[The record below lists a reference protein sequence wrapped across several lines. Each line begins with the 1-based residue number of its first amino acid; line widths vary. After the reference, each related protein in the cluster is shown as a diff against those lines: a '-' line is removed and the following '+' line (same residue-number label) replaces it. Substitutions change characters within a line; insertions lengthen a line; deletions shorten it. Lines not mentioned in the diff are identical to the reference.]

1 MGVLSSQTYKD
12 EQVIYFKLE
21 ESFLDSCKLNYT
33 DIGIKEC
40 RYPVVSINY
49 SNIKKMTSIDKKTM
63 AQAIENIFNE
73 IASIF
78 REFYSSSFQLDLGV
92 LGKFFISYT
101 NLRFLPYT
109 RTKKITTEKKVTV
122 KNLIDM
128 TMKRVPQDQL
138 AHQESIV
145 SQNKSEIRE
154 DQLKMDR
161 DVRITQAD
169 HQRSIAR
176 SIFSNQSEF
185 ISPIRRS
192 MQPNHSEEKDLNLL
206 FGAGTDPLALN
217 QNFSVMAANSGG
229 LIGAVFAKPPYARI
243 RCPPVIDLYSRT
255 LAAPV
260 ASQYNSLSTSSRIGL
275 FYSPATKFLMFDNER
290 NEVAYLKIK
299 ENKTKLTANEELLKP
314 LASEA
319 EEIGQ
324 IVMPRTD
331 KDLEEKI
338 ESKRACFK
346 RYSEYIENQI
356 PEDIIAPIRQYWI
369 TNVLDL
375 ISGDQKNLDDS
386 RVVNIVDG
394 LLSEINH
401 DYKIAVKKSILD
413 YILLDDSEKLRVGIL
428 QRFDAPIDYGQS
440 RPRGV
445 VATQGWV
452 DRVEVSRRELKKNL
466 VNYNHAT
473 LSIIAVWSEISRDPL
488 YVLPEPED
496 IRESFG
502 VFMSKQNLSI
512 TSTSS
517 KIKGTWHRDVQ
528 KIYHKEL
535 GNMEK
540 YEIGKF
546 FTATKMLMS
555 SQMKE
560 YIYNSLKNLRAFIS
574 RFEREEYL
582 NPQQCIENDKDGT
595 QTLQKSFLVLKII
608 SSEGKIKHQEKP
620 ENIKAGILNLID
632 QAVEISENVPLPQNT
647 MARVSDTSLC
657 KINDKEDEIVTEIR
671 RYVDKVVS
679 DNVANIDKVLEIFAD
694 YEKLLTDTESL
705 NAQLKTKP
713 PLKEYE
719 KLVLKYRTLES
730 EIENKIP
737 FEIYM
742 NMALIDCREIRNR
755 LVEKCKKNADII
767 LKAVESNMIA
777 LNSIIIDENGK
788 MFEIFETNS
797 KNPSAFKNKDANHY
811 AECDRKKDLIKTKE
825 RAKMFSTLKD
835 LTDNLFFLYKYGS
848 VVGEDKLAPLKVTA
862 SAVHQIDEKIKK
874 VTEDLHEMKENIK
887 KELDIK
893 KAQFDENLRKLKEKL
908 DEVKGI
914 DIVELESAIEK
925 VEELSNLLLEC
936 EEEAKRIQEDQGKI
950 GVRKSTF
957 EELEKTSNTIQP
969 FKDLWKLAEIAKRD
983 IDKWGKTE
991 LIFRLDATEIS
1002 KSTKTMTN
1010 TIAGV
1015 ITRLEE
1021 LDPRPT
1027 TALDAAKY
1035 VQADI
1040 KKFYDKTPML
1050 MALCAKGMEQRHWD
1064 ELNDYLASKGIT
1076 DMKWSADSQYKLSD
1090 CETNEYKLIDHI
1102 DSLKNISEK
1111 AEKEYKNQKMLQQ
1124 MYAEWDGIDLK
1135 LKSWK
1140 DTQYYVIVGDS
1151 VDEIQTLLDDHII
1164 QTQTMKGSQFAKIF
1178 DAEIQKWESDLLF
1191 VRDTLEIWLKVQANW
1206 IYLSP
1211 IFASPDIKKE
1221 LPLED
1226 TEFTRVNNRWKE
1238 IMSHTL
1244 TNNSAIQLPRDPSL
1258 KDTLK
1263 MMLEKLEHI
1272 QEQLGGYLNKKRE
1285 MFPRFYFL
1293 SADAL
1298 IEVLSEAQDATK
1310 IQKYCKTLFE
1320 GIKSLEFDS
1329 DDVILGIKSSEGEF
1343 VKFEQMIATKT
1354 YRGMVEQWLQLL
1366 ENEMIDEVRRFIES
1380 SHLAFD
1386 QMPREECKIKFT

>member
-49 SNIKKMTSIDKKTM
+49 SNIKKLTTIDKKTM
-63 AQAIENIFNE
+63 SQAIENIFSE

-78 REFYSSSFQLDLGV
+78 KEFYSSSFQLDLGL

-109 RTKKITTEKKVTV
+109 RPKKITTEKKVTV

-128 TMKRVPQDQL
+128 SMKRVTPDQM
-138 AHQESIV
+138 AHQESNV
-145 SQNKSEIRE
+145 SQNKSEMRE
-154 DQLKMDR
+154 DQLKMER
-161 DVRITQAD
+161 DVRIVQAD
-169 HQRSIAR
+169 HQRSVAR

-217 QNFSVMAANSGG
+217 QNFSVLAANTGG

-275 FYSPATKFLMFDNER
+275 FYSPATKFLWFDNER

-319 EEIGQ
+319 EEIDQ
-324 IVMPRTD
+324 IVMPRSD

-346 RYSEYIENQI
+346 RYREYIENQI

-375 ISGDQKNLDDS
+375 ISGDQKNLDDTK
-386 RVVNIVDG
+386 VVSIVDN
-394 LLSEINH
+394 LLSEINF

-413 YILLDDSEKLRVGIL
+413 YILLDDSEKLRIGIL
-428 QRFDAPIDYGQS
+428 QRFDAPIDYGHAK
-440 RPRGV
+440 PRGV
-445 VATQGWV
+445 IATQNWV
-452 DRVEVSRRELKKNL
+452 DRIEVSRRELRKNL

-473 LSIIAVWSEISRDPL
+473 LSIIAVWAEISRDPL
-488 YVLPEPED
+488 FIIPGLDDP
-496 IRESFG
+496 RESFS
-502 VFMSKQNLSI
+502 VFMSKQTQSI
-512 TSTSS
+512 STSAG
-517 KIKGTWHRDVQ
+517 KIKGTWRQEVS

-560 YIYNSLKNLRAFIS
+560 YIYSSLKKLRNFIS
-574 RFEREEYL
+574 KFEKDEYL
-582 NPQQCIENDKDGT
+582 TPQQCIENDRDCTK
-595 QTLQKSFLVLKII
+595 TLQKSFLVLKII
-608 SSEGKIKHQEKP
+608 SSEGKIKHQERP
-620 ENIKAGILNLID
+620 DNIKSGILNLID
-632 QAVEISENVPLPQNT
+632 QAVEISENVPLPQKA
-647 MARVSDTSLC
+647 MARVSDTTLC
-657 KINDKEDEIVTEIR
+657 KINDKEDEVVNDIR
-671 RYVDKVVS
+671 KYVDKVLS
-679 DNVANIDKVLEIFAD
+679 DNVANIDKVLEIFTD

-705 NAQLKTKP
+705 NAQLKAKP

-719 KLVLKYRTLES
+719 KLVLKYRNLES
-730 EIENKIP
+730 DIESKIP

-742 NMALIDCREIRNR
+742 NFALIDCREIRTR
-755 LVEKCKKNADII
+755 LIEKCKKNAEIV
-767 LKAVESNMIA
+767 LKAVETNMII
-777 LNSIIIDENGK
+777 LNSTIMDENGK
-788 MFEIFETNS
+788 MFEIFEHS
-797 KNPSAFKNKDANHY
+797 AKNPSSTKNRDANHY
-811 AECDRKKDLIKTKE
+811 AECDRKKDSIISKE
-825 RAKMFSTLKD
+825 RSKMFSSLKD
-835 LTDNLFFLYKYGS
+835 MTDNLFFLYKYGS

-862 SAVHQIDEKIKK
+862 AAVHQIDDKIKK

-887 KELDIK
+887 KDLDVK

-908 DEVKGI
+908 EEVKGI
-914 DIVELESAIEK
+914 DIVELDSATTS
-925 VEELSNLLLEC
+925 VEMLSALLIDC
-936 EEEAKRIQEDQGKI
+936 EEDAKKIQDDQSKI
-950 GVRKSTF
+950 GVRRATF
-957 EELEKTSNTIQP
+957 EELEKASVIIQP

-983 IDKWGKTE
+983 IDRWGKNE
-991 LIFRLDATEIS
+991 LIFRLDAAEIS
-1002 KSTKTMTN
+1002 KSTKGMTN

-1015 ITRLEE
+1015 INRLEE
-1021 LDPRPT
+1021 IDPKPT
-1027 TALDAAKY
+1027 TAIDAAKH
-1035 VQADI
+1035 VETDI
-1040 KKFYDKTPML
+1040 RKFSEKVPML
-1050 MALCAKGMEQRHWD
+1050 TALCAKGMEQRHWD
-1064 ELNDYLASKGIT
+1064 ELNEYLASKGVE
-1076 DMKWSADSQYKLSD
+1076 MKWSADSEYKLSHCD
-1090 CETNEYKLIDHI
+1090 DNKLNEHI
-1102 DSLKNISEK
+1102 DTLKNISEK
-1111 AEKEYKNQKMLQQ
+1111 AEKEYKNLKMLKQ

-1140 DTQYYVIVGDS
+1140 ESQYYVIVGES

-1178 DAEIQKWESDLLF
+1178 DAEIQKWEADLLY
-1191 VRDTLEIWLKVQANW
+1191 VRDTIEIWLKVQANW

-1221 LPLED
+1221 LPHED
-1226 TEFTRVNNRWKE
+1226 SEFTRVNNRWKE
-1238 IMSHTL
+1238 IMTHTL
-1244 TNNSAIQLPRDPSL
+1244 TNNSAIQLPRDQSL
-1258 KDTLK
+1258 KESLK
-1263 MMLEKLEHI
+1263 TMLEKLENI
-1272 QEQLGGYLNKKRE
+1272 QDKLGSYLNKKRG

-1329 DDVILGIKSSEGEF
+1329 DDVILGMKSSEDEYI
-1343 VKFEQMIATKT
+1343 KFEQMIATKT
-1354 YRGMVEQWLQLL
+1354 YQGMVEQWLQLL
-1366 ENEMIDEVRRFIES
+1366 ENEMVEEVRRFIEN

-1386 QMPREECKIKFT
+1386 QMPREECKI